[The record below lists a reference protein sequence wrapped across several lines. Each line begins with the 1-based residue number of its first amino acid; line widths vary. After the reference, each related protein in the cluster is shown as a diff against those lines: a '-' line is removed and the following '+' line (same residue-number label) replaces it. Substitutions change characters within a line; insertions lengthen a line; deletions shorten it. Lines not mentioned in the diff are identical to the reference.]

1 MRGQSSAAES
11 LCQEILPEL
20 YRIAAREIGRSDR
33 FFAPLSKT
41 ELVNELW
48 VRSLAKGGWQ
58 IEDRRH
64 FFAIAARVMRHLL
77 IDSARK
83 RLALQRGSGHQA
95 LSLDDAAVAR
105 GISAHDDRQTV
116 EIGILMERL
125 ETASPRAAQVVDLH
139 YFCGYTFEETAQ
151 KTDLSVKQVRAA
163 WDEGEKAAQASAA
176 GGLKARASGG
186 CVARPARPRR
196 KQISHNGPHERRNI
210 GRPFDRVEFLS
221 RSQQIQRFL
230 R

>member
-163 WDEGEKAAQASAA
+163 WDEGKKLLRRALLVGSRRGHQVVALP
-176 GGLKARASGG
+176 GL
-186 CVARPARPRR
+186 P
-196 KQISHNGPHERRNI
+196 GPGESKSLTT
-210 GRPFDRVEFLS
+210 GRTNAETSEGLLTGS
-221 RSQQIQRFL
+221 NS
-230 R
+230 